1 MSDTHVN
8 LVYIK
13 TLSVWFDIYLSDS
26 QLILMSCFWRQI
38 CRNAFVEPIE
48 TLMFANISLRSL
60 VPVQGLLFSV
70 FQLEVLPQQRTSWVS
85 TALLVFRI
93 QLESLFIVW
102 WSCFSSLPNQD
113 IFPIKDW
120 VIWLEKQLFWID
132 DLSILFLAISLY
144 SLLPAPYF
152 LEFYQCRKP
161 FDLHVIW
168 PQRALNF

>member
-8 LVYIK
+8 LVYIR

-48 TLMFANISLRSL
+48 TLMFASFSLRSL
-60 VPVQGLLFSV
+60 VPVRGLLFSV
-70 FQLEVLPQQRTSWVS
+70 FQLEVLPQQRRSWVS

-93 QLESLFIVW
+93 QLEPLFIVW
-102 WSCFSSLPNQD
+102 WSFFFLLAKPRHLSHKRLSNLAGEATFLDRWSEHFISGYLSLFLTACP
-113 IFPIKDW
+113 IFPGI
-120 VIWLEKQLFWID
+120 
-132 DLSILFLAISLY
+132 LSGQKTLWF
-144 SLLPAPYF
+144 
-152 LEFYQCRKP
+152 
-161 FDLHVIW
+161 VIW